1 MDPVTL
7 ALAKSYTDQRAG
19 IKLRNLLAN
28 SSFEIDSNEDGL
40 ADHWTISGSFG
51 PGMELVTDAVVGEKA
66 QQRVWTTGAI
76 RQIVSVDP
84 AHICY
89 GSIWFKRTVENTGSA
104 IRLQLNVSG
113 ESGTY
118 VTLPNAVTDWSR
130 YSVETAECTELNVGR
145 WSTET
150 GTTII
155 DGAVLVDLTAAFG
168 PGNEPTKAEMDVLFD
183 DLIPNGWF
191 EGELLLDGPLLFQ
204 WLLRLTRAN
213 AQAITSLGGGA

>member
-1 MDPVTL
+1 MDPITL

-19 IKLRNLLAN
+19 IKLRNLLTN
-28 SSFEIDSNEDGL
+28 SSFEIDSNGDGL
-40 ADHWTISGSFG
+40 ADNWTIWGNFG
-51 PGMELVTDAVVGEKA
+51 TMSLVPDAVVGEKA
-66 QQRVWTTGAI
+66 QHRVWSTGVI

-89 GSIWFKRTVENTGSA
+89 GSIWFKRTVENTSSV
-104 IRLQLNVSG
+104 IRLRLNGSW
-113 ESGTY
+113 ESGTF
-118 VTLPNAVTDWSR
+118 VNLPNAVTDWGR
-130 YSVETAECTELNVGR
+130 YSVRSAGCTELGVGR
-145 WSTET
+145 HISET

-168 PGNEPTKAEMDVLFD
+168 PGNEPSKAEMDVLFD
-183 DLIPNGWF
+183 EIIPFGWF
-191 EGELLLDGPLLFQ
+191 EGELLLDGPMLFQ

>member
-7 ALAKSYTDQRAG
+7 ALAKSYTDQRTG
-19 IKLRNLLAN
+19 IRLRNLLTN
-28 SSFEIDSNEDGL
+28 SSFEIDSNGDGL
-40 ADHWTISGSFG
+40 ADNWTILGGFG
-51 PGMELVTDAVVGEKA
+51 TMSLVPDAVVGEKA
-66 QQRVWTTGAI
+66 QQRVWTAGVI

-89 GSIWFKRTVENTGSA
+89 GSIWFKRTVENTDSV
-104 IRLQLNVSG
+104 IRLRLNTSG
-113 ESGTY
+113 QSGTF
-118 VTLPNAVTDWSR
+118 VNLPNAVTDWGR
-130 YSVETAECTELNVGR
+130 YSVEAAGCTDLGVGR
-145 WSTET
+145 WATET

-183 DLIPNGWF
+183 ELIPNGWF

-213 AQAITSLGGGA
+213 VQAITSLGGGA